1 MAERELM
8 LKKNQPV
15 KFSRPMSTMR
25 TVLLAVEHGYQYRHD
40 ILTETKLKA
49 GQVQAALYNLT
60 FCGIVV
66 RGTDDVGR
74 SIYSLPGRISG
85 VPKCLC
91 GVRSI
96 FDAR

>member
-1 MAERELM
+1 M

-25 TVLLAVEHGYQYRHD
+25 TVLLAVEHGFQYRQD
-40 ILTETKLKA
+40 ILMETKLKP

-60 FCGIVV
+60 YIGVVV
-66 RGTDDVGR
+66 RNVDDNGR
-74 SIYSLPGRISG
+74 SVYLIPGTNYC
-85 VPKCLC
+85 VAPCLR

-96 FDAR
+96 FDVG

>member
-1 MAERELM
+1 M

-25 TVLLAVEHGYQYRHD
+25 TVLLAVEHGYQYQRD

-49 GQVQAALYNLT
+49 GQVQSALYNLVYI
-60 FCGIVV
+60 GVIVREV
-66 RGTDDVGR
+66 DDQGR
-74 SIYSLPGRISG
+74 SIYLIPGTNYS
-85 VPKCLC
+85 VAKCLC

-96 FDAR
+96 FDVR

>member
-1 MAERELM
+1 M

-25 TVLLAVEHGYQYRHD
+25 AVLLAVEHGFQYRHD
-40 ILTETKLKA
+40 ILEETKLKA

-60 FCGIVV
+60 FIGVVV
-66 RGTDDVGR
+66 REVDAQGR
-74 SIYSLPGRISG
+74 SVYLIPGTHYG
-85 VPKCLC
+85 VAKCLC

-96 FDAR
+96 FDVR

>member
-1 MAERELM
+1 M
-8 LKKNQPV
+8 LKKNTPV

-25 TVLLAVEHGYQYRHD
+25 TVLLAVEHGFQYRHD

-66 RGTDDVGR
+66 RGVDDNGR
-74 SIYSLPGRISG
+74 SIYSLPGTNYG
-85 VPKCLC
+85 VAKCLC

-96 FDAR
+96 FDVR

>member
-1 MAERELM
+1 M

-25 TVLLAVEHGYQYRHD
+25 TVLLAVEHGFQYRHD
-40 ILTETKLKA
+40 ILVETKLKP

-60 FCGIVV
+60 YIGVVV
-66 RGTDDVGR
+66 RQVDANGR
-74 SIYSLPGRISG
+74 SIYLLHGTNYG
-85 VPKCLC
+85 VAPCLR

-96 FDAR
+96 FDVG

>member
-1 MAERELM
+1 M

-25 TVLLAVEHGYQYRHD
+25 TVLLAVEHGFQCRHD

-49 GQVQAALYNLT
+49 GQVQSALYNLVYI
-60 FCGIVV
+60 GVIV
-66 RGTDDVGR
+66 RELDVQGR
-74 SIYSLPGRISG
+74 SIYLIPGTNYG
-85 VPKCLC
+85 VAPCLR

-96 FDAR
+96 FDVR

>member
-1 MAERELM
+1 M

-25 TVLLAVEHGYQYRHD
+25 TVLLAVEHGYQSRHD

-60 FCGIVV
+60 FIGVVV
-66 RGTDDVGR
+66 REVDAQGR
-74 SIYSLPGRISG
+74 SVYLIPGTHYG
-85 VPKCLC
+85 VAKCLC

-96 FDAR
+96 FDVR

>member
-1 MAERELM
+1 M

-25 TVLLAVEHGYQYRHD
+25 TVLLAVEHGFQYRHD
-40 ILTETKLKA
+40 ILGETKLKA

-60 FCGIVV
+60 YIGVIV
-66 RGTDDVGR
+66 RELDAQGR
-74 SIYSLPGRISG
+74 SIYLIPVTNYG
-85 VPKCLC
+85 VAKCLC

-96 FDAR
+96 FDVR

>member
-1 MAERELM
+1 M

-25 TVLLAVEHGYQYRHD
+25 TVLLAVEHGHQYRHD
-40 ILTETKLKA
+40 ILTETKLQA

-60 FCGIVV
+60 FIGVIV
-66 RGTDDVGR
+66 REIDAQGR
-74 SIYSLPGRISG
+74 SIYLIPGTNYG
-85 VPKCLC
+85 VAPCLC

-96 FDAR
+96 FDVR